1 MISVVI
7 FILILGFL
15 VLIHEFGHF
24 IVAKKSGVRVEEFG
38 FGFPP
43 RLWGKKIGDT
53 IYSVNAIPLGG
64 FVKLFGEEYN
74 ELPQSPKSPKS
85 PLPAEA
91 LRIGGAKV
99 GQYSHAFVYKKPWI
113 KTLIILAGVIMNAA
127 LGITIYYSLLTVNH
141 FQSEPLPL
149 LRPYHFR
156 FGTQEGRVIATNIT
170 KGSPAE
176 KAGIKV
182 EDIVQRYRIGLSP
195 WTQITTSSELINFI
209 KSSPGI
215 PVTLDLENVKN
226 GSKKVV
232 SLVPV
237 YNVKLKRAII
247 GVNLLDTVVLKYETP
262 KQKLFSGFMHSYNIL
277 AYNYSTIG
285 ELFKV
290 AVKEKSLEPVSHT
303 VSGPIGIYSIVNEIV
318 KTSGEK
324 LIKNVLNIMA
334 LLSLSLAAMNV
345 LPLPA
350 LDGGRLVFII
360 FEWITGR
367 PIHKK
372 IEQYINLGGFV
383 LLIALGILV
392 SINDV
397 MRLFK

>member
-1 MISVVI
+1 MISVAI

-91 LRIGGAKV
+91 LAKV
-99 GQYSHAFVYKKPWI
+99 GQYSQAFVYKKPWV

-127 LGITIYYSLLTVNH
+127 LGVTIYYSLLTFSH

-170 KGSPAE
+170 KGSPAA
-176 KAGIKV
+176 KAGIQV
-182 EDIVQRYRIGLSP
+182 EDIVQKFQIDNAP
-195 WTQITTSSELINFI
+195 WKQITSSSELINII
-209 KSSPGI
+209 KSSPG
-215 PVTLDLENVKN
+215 VTVSLDLENVRN
-226 GSKKVV
+226 GSKKIISV
-232 SLVPV
+232 VPV
-237 YNVKLKRAII
+237 YNTDLKRAII
-247 GVNLLDTVVLKYETP
+247 GVNLLDTVVLKYQTP
-262 KQKLFSGFMHSYNIL
+262 KQKLLSGFMHSYNIL
-277 AYNYSTIG
+277 SYNYSTIG
-285 ELFKV
+285 DLFKV
-290 AVKEKSLEPVSHT
+290 AVKNKSLEPVSQT

-318 KTSGEK
+318 KSSGEK

-334 LLSLSLAAMNV
+334 ILSLSLAAMNV

-360 FEWITGR
+360 YEWITGR

-383 LLIALGILV
+383 LLIGLGILV
-392 SINDV
+392 SINDIL
-397 MRLFK
+397 RLIK

>member
-1 MISVVI
+1 MFS
-7 FILILGFL
+7 FILFFLILGLL

-43 RLWGKKIGDT
+43 RLWGKKVGDT

-64 FVKLFGEEYN
+64 FVKLYGEEY
-74 ELPQSPKSPKS
+74 EEV
-85 PLPAEA
+85 A
-91 LRIGGAKV
+91 
-99 GQYSHAFVYKKPWI
+99 GQKKNSSSFVYKKPWV
-113 KTLIILAGVIMNAA
+113 KTLIILAGVIMNAV
-127 LGITIYYSLLTVNH
+127 LGVSIYYSLLTLNH
-141 FQSEPLPL
+141 FQSDPLPL
-149 LRPYHFR
+149 LKPYHFR

-170 KGSPAE
+170 SNSPAA
-176 KAGIKV
+176 KAGIQV
-182 EDIVQRYRIGLSP
+182 EDIVQKFQIGSAP
-195 WTQITTSSELINFI
+195 WKQITSSSELINII
-209 KSSPGI
+209 KSSPG
-215 PVTLDLENVKN
+215 VVVSLDLENVRNGKKN
-226 GSKKVV
+226 IISVV
-232 SLVPV
+232 PI
-237 YNVKLKRAII
+237 YNAELKRAII

-262 KQKLFSGFMHSYNIL
+262 KQKLLSGFMHSYNVL
-277 AYNYSTIG
+277 SYNYSTIG

-290 AVKEKSLEPVSHT
+290 AVKSKSFEPVSQT
-303 VSGPIGIYSIVNEIV
+303 VSGPIGIFSIVDQIV

-324 LIKNVLNIMA
+324 MIKNILNIMA
-334 LLSLSLAAMNV
+334 ILSLSLAAMNV

-360 FEWITGR
+360 YEWITGR

-383 LLIALGILV
+383 LLIGLGILV

-397 MRLFK
+397 MRLFR

>member
-1 MISVVI
+1 MISVVL
-7 FILILGFL
+7 FFLILGLL

-53 IYSVNAIPLGG
+53 IYSINAIPLGG

-74 ELPQSPKSPKS
+74 ELPQPPQSPQHSK
-85 PLPAEA
+85 
-91 LRIGGAKV
+91 
-99 GQYSHAFVYKKPWI
+99 YSQAFVNKKPWI
-113 KTLIILAGVIMNAA
+113 KTFIILAGVIMNAA
-127 LGITIYYSLLTVNH
+127 LGVTIYYSLLSFNT
-141 FQSEPLPL
+141 FQSDPLPL
-149 LRPYHFR
+149 LKPYQFR
-156 FGTQEGRVIATNIT
+156 FGTQEGRVVATNIS

-182 EDIVQRYRIGLSP
+182 EDIVQRYRIGTSP
-195 WTQITTSSELINFI
+195 WTQITSSSELISII

-215 PVTLDLENVKN
+215 SVSLDLENVKN
-226 GSKKVV
+226 GSKKMV
-232 SLVPV
+232 SLIPV
-237 YNVKLKRAII
+237 YNPELKRAII
-247 GVNLLDTVVLKYETP
+247 GVNLLDTVVLKYQTP
-262 KQKLFSGFMHSYNIL
+262 KQRLFSGFMHSYNIL

-285 ELFKV
+285 DLFKI

-303 VSGPIGIYSIVNEIV
+303 VSGPIGIFSIVDELV

-334 LLSLSLAAMNV
+334 ILSLSLAAMNV

-360 FEWITGR
+360 YEWVTGR

-372 IEQYINLGGFV
+372 IEQYINLGGFA
-383 LLIALGILV
+383 LLIGLGILV

>member
-24 IVAKKSGVRVEEFG
+24 IVAKSGVRVEEFG

-64 FVKLFGEEYN
+64 FVAFGEEYN

-99 GQYSHAFVYKKPWI
+99 AILPCLCLQKPWI

-156 FGTQEGRVIATNIT
+156 FGTQEGASNCDEYYQGFTRRKSRY
-170 KGSPAE
+170 KGGGHRST
-176 KAGIKV
+176 
-182 EDIVQRYRIGLSP
+182 LSDR
-195 WTQITTSSELINFI
+195 L
-209 KSSPGI
+209 
-215 PVTLDLENVKN
+215 
-226 GSKKVV
+226 V
-232 SLVPV
+232 SL
-237 YNVKLKRAII
+237 
-247 GVNLLDTVVLKYETP
+247 T
-262 KQKLFSGFMHSYNIL
+262 
-277 AYNYSTIG
+277 
-285 ELFKV
+285 
-290 AVKEKSLEPVSHT
+290 
-303 VSGPIGIYSIVNEIV
+303 
-318 KTSGEK
+318 
-324 LIKNVLNIMA
+324 
-334 LLSLSLAAMNV
+334 
-345 LPLPA
+345 
-350 LDGGRLVFII
+350 
-360 FEWITGR
+360 
-367 PIHKK
+367 
-372 IEQYINLGGFV
+372 
-383 LLIALGILV
+383 
-392 SINDV
+392 
-397 MRLFK
+397 

>member
-1 MISVVI
+1 MISVVV
-7 FILILGFL
+7 FILILGLL

-74 ELPQSPKSPKS
+74 ELPKSPKS

-91 LRIGGAKV
+91 LAKV
-99 GQYSHAFVYKKPWI
+99 GKYSQAFVYKKPWV

-127 LGITIYYSLLTVNH
+127 LGVLIYYSLLTFNH
-141 FQSEPLPL
+141 FQSDPLPL
-149 LRPYHFR
+149 LKPYHFR

-170 KGSPAE
+170 PNSPAA
-176 KAGIKV
+176 KAGIQV
-182 EDIVQRYRIGLSP
+182 QDIVQKFQVGTTP
-195 WTQITTSSELINFI
+195 WKQITSSSELINII
-209 KSSPGI
+209 KLSPG
-215 PVTLDLENVKN
+215 VVVSLDLENVRN
-226 GSKKVV
+226 GKTKTV
-232 SLVPV
+232 SVVPV
-237 YNVKLKRAII
+237 YNVELKRAII
-247 GVNLLDTVVLKYETP
+247 GVNLLDTAVLKYQTP
-262 KQKLFSGFMHSYNIL
+262 KQKLLSGFMHSYNIL
-277 AYNYSTIG
+277 SYNYSTIG

-290 AVKEKSLEPVSHT
+290 AVKNKSLEPVSHT

-318 KTSGEK
+318 NTSGEK

-334 LLSLSLAAMNV
+334 ILSLSLAAMNV

-360 FEWITGR
+360 YEWITGR

-372 IEQYINLGGFV
+372 IEQYINLGGFA
-383 LLIALGILV
+383 LLIGLGILV
-392 SINDV
+392 SINDIL
-397 MRLFK
+397 RLLK

>member
-7 FILILGFL
+7 FILILGLL

-43 RLWGKKIGDT
+43 RLWGKKVGDT
-53 IYSVNAIPLGG
+53 VYSVNAIPLGG
-64 FVKLFGEEYN
+64 FVKLFGEEYS
-74 ELPQSPKSPKS
+74 ELPQSPKSSKS
-85 PLPAEA
+85 P
-91 LRIGGAKV
+91 
-99 GQYSHAFVYKKPWI
+99 QYSLAFVYKKPWV
-113 KTLIILAGVIMNAA
+113 KTFIILAGVIMNAT
-127 LGITIYYSLLTVNH
+127 LGVTIYYSLLTFNH
-141 FQSEPLPL
+141 FQSDPLPL
-149 LRPYHFR
+149 LKPYHFR

-176 KAGIKV
+176 KAGIQA
-182 EDIVQRYRIGLSP
+182 EDIVQKFQIGSTP
-195 WTQITTSSELINFI
+195 WKQITSSSELINII
-209 KSSPGI
+209 KSSPGVI
-215 PVTLDLENVKN
+215 VSLDLENVRN
-226 GSKKVV
+226 GKKSIISV
-232 SLVPV
+232 VPV
-237 YNVKLKRAII
+237 YNAELKRAII

-262 KQKLFSGFMHSYNIL
+262 KQKLLSGFMHSYNIL

-303 VSGPIGIYSIVNEIV
+303 VSGPIGIFSIVDEIV
-318 KTSGEK
+318 KTSGTK
-324 LIKNVLNIMA
+324 LIRNVLNIMA
-334 LLSLSLAAMNV
+334 ILSLSLAAMNV

-360 FEWITGR
+360 YEWVTGR

-383 LLIALGILV
+383 LLIGLGILV
-392 SINDV
+392 SINDIL
-397 MRLFK
+397 RLLK

>member
-1 MISVVI
+1 MISAVI

-64 FVKLFGEEYN
+64 FVKLFGEEY
-74 ELPQSPKSPKS
+74 E
-85 PLPAEA
+85 E
-91 LRIGGAKV
+91 V
-99 GQYSHAFVYKKPWI
+99 TGQKKNIHAFVYKKPWI
-113 KTLIILAGVIMNAA
+113 KTLIILAGVIMNAT
-127 LGITIYYSLLTVNH
+127 LGVTIYYSLLTFNH
-141 FQSEPLPL
+141 FQSDPIPL
-149 LRPYHFR
+149 LKPYHFR

-170 KGSPAE
+170 KDSPAE

-182 EDIVQRYRIGLSP
+182 EDIVQKFQVGSTP
-195 WTQITTSSELINFI
+195 WKQITSSSELINII
-209 KSSPGI
+209 KSSPG
-215 PVTLDLENVKN
+215 VTVSLDLENVRN
-226 GSKKVV
+226 GSKKIISV
-232 SLVPV
+232 VPV
-237 YNVKLKRAII
+237 YNTDLKRAII

-262 KQKLFSGFMHSYNIL
+262 KQKLLSGFMHSYNIL

-303 VSGPIGIYSIVNEIV
+303 VSGPIGIFSIVDELV

-324 LIKNVLNIMA
+324 LVKNVLNIMA
-334 LLSLSLAAMNV
+334 ILSLSLAAMNI

-360 FEWITGR
+360 YEWITGR

-383 LLIALGILV
+383 LLIGLGILV

>member
-1 MISVVI
+1 MISVVL
-7 FILILGFL
+7 FFLILGLL

-53 IYSVNAIPLGG
+53 IYSINAIPLGG
-64 FVKLFGEEYN
+64 FVKLFGEEY
-74 ELPQSPKSPKS
+74 EEVAGRKKSP
-85 PLPAEA
+85 E
-91 LRIGGAKV
+91 
-99 GQYSHAFVYKKPWI
+99 AFVYKKPWI

-127 LGITIYYSLLTVNH
+127 LGVTIYYSLLSFNA

-149 LRPYHFR
+149 LKPYQFR
-156 FGTQEGRVIATNIT
+156 FGTQEGRVIATNIS
-170 KGSPAE
+170 KDSPAE

-182 EDIVQRYRIGLSP
+182 EDIVQRYRIGTSP
-195 WTQITTSSELINFI
+195 WTQITSSSVLINII

-215 PVTLDLENVKN
+215 SVSLDLENVKN
-226 GSKKVV
+226 GSKKIV
-232 SLVPV
+232 SLIPV
-237 YNVKLKRAII
+237 YYPELKRAII
-247 GVNLLDTVVLKYETP
+247 GVNLLDTVVLKYQTP
-262 KQKLFSGFMHSYNIL
+262 KQRLFSGFMHSYNIL

-285 ELFKV
+285 DLFKI

-303 VSGPIGIYSIVNEIV
+303 VSGPIGIFSIVDELV

-324 LIKNVLNIMA
+324 LVKNVLNIMA
-334 LLSLSLAAMNV
+334 ILSLSLAAMNV

-360 FEWITGR
+360 YEWVTGR

-383 LLIALGILV
+383 LLIGLGILV

-397 MRLFK
+397 MRIFK

>member
-1 MISVVI
+1 MFS
-7 FILILGFL
+7 FILFFLILGLL

-85 PLPAEA
+85 T
-91 LRIGGAKV
+91 
-99 GQYSHAFVYKKPWI
+99 QYSQAFVYKKPWI

-127 LGITIYYSLLTVNH
+127 LGITIYYSLLTVSH

-170 KGSPAE
+170 KDSPAA
-176 KAGIKV
+176 KAGIQV
-182 EDIVQRYRIGLSP
+182 EDIVQRYRIGASP
-195 WTQITTSSELINFI
+195 WTQITSSSELINLI
-209 KSSPGI
+209 KLSPG
-215 PVTLDLENVKN
+215 VLVSLDLENVKN
-226 GSKKVV
+226 GSKKMV
-232 SLVPV
+232 SLIPV
-237 YNVKLKRAII
+237 YNAELKRAII
-247 GVNLLDTVVLKYETP
+247 GVNLLDTVILKYETP
-262 KQKLFSGFMHSYNIL
+262 KQKLLSGFMHSYNIL
-277 AYNYSTIG
+277 SYNYSTIG
-285 ELFKV
+285 DLFKV
-290 AVKEKSLEPVSHT
+290 AVKNKSFEPVSQT
-303 VSGPIGIYSIVNEIV
+303 VSGPIGIFSIVDELV

-324 LIKNVLNIMA
+324 LVKNVLNIMA
-334 LLSLSLAAMNV
+334 ILSLSLAAMNV

-360 FEWITGR
+360 YEWITGR

-397 MRLFK
+397 KRLFK